1 MLSYPRKRIAF
12 FTLKLMI
19 NIVVAKASNNV
30 IGAKNNLIWHLPND
44 LKHFKNLTTGHPIIM
59 GRKTFESLG
68 RPLPNRTNIVV
79 TRDLNWNADG
89 IVKVNSLAN
98 ALEEARKIN
107 DEIDIIGGGN
117 IYKQA
122 MEFTDVLYVT
132 EVHYEFDGDTYFPE
146 IDLDEWEEVKRE
158 DFKKDEKHPYA
169 YSFVTY
175 NRIEK

>member
-1 MLSYPRKRIAF
+1 
-12 FTLKLMI
+12 MI

-30 IGAKNNLIWHLPND
+30 IGAKNDLIWHLPND
-44 LKHFKNLTTGHPIIM
+44 LKHFKSITSGHPIIM

-79 TRDLNWNADG
+79 TGDQNWNAES
-89 IVKVNSLAN
+89 IEIASSLPKAI
-98 ALEEARKIN
+98 EAAKKI
-107 DEIDIIGGGN
+107 DDDIYIIGGGN

-122 MEFTDVLYVT
+122 MEFTDVLYIT
-132 EVHYEFDGDTYFPE
+132 EVHHEFDGDTYFPE
-146 IDLDEWEEVKRE
+146 IDSDEWEEVERE

-175 NRIEK
+175 KRITEE

>member
-1 MLSYPRKRIAF
+1 
-12 FTLKLMI
+12 MI

-30 IGAKNNLIWHLPND
+30 IGAKNDLIWHLPND
-44 LKHFKNLTTGHPIIM
+44 LKHFKSITSGHPIIM

-79 TRDLNWNADG
+79 TRDQNWNAEG
-89 IVKVNSLAN
+89 IEIASSLPKAI
-98 ALEEARKIN
+98 EAAKKI
-107 DEIDIIGGGN
+107 DDDIYIIGGGN

-122 MEFTDVLYVT
+122 MEFTDILYIT
-132 EVHYEFDGDTYFPE
+132 EVHHEFDGDTYFPE
-146 IDLDEWEEVKRE
+146 IDSDEWEEVEQE

-175 NRIEK
+175 KRADKEN

>member
-1 MLSYPRKRIAF
+1 
-12 FTLKLMI
+12 MI

-30 IGAKNNLIWHLPND
+30 IGAKNDLIWHLPND
-44 LKHFKNLTTGHPIIM
+44 LKHFKNITSGHPIIM

-79 TRDLNWNADG
+79 TRDQNWSAEN
-89 IVKVNSLAN
+89 IEIETSLSKAI
-98 ALEEARKIN
+98 EAAQKI
-107 DEIDIIGGGN
+107 DQDIYIIGGGN

-122 MEFTDVLYVT
+122 MEFADVLYIT
-132 EVHYEFDGDTYFPE
+132 EVHHEFDGDTYYPE
-146 IDLDEWEEVKRE
+146 IDSDEWEEVERE

-175 NRIEK
+175 KRIND

>member
-1 MLSYPRKRIAF
+1 
-12 FTLKLMI
+12 MI

-30 IGAKNNLIWHLPND
+30 IGAKNDLIWHLPND
-44 LKHFKNLTTGHPIIM
+44 LKHFKSLTSGHPIIM

-79 TRDLNWNADG
+79 TRDQNWNAEG
-89 IVKVNSLAN
+89 IEITSSLVKAIET
-98 ALEEARKIN
+98 AKKI
-107 DEIDIIGGGN
+107 DEDVYIIGGGN

-122 MEFTDVLYVT
+122 MEFTDVLYIT
-132 EVHYEFDGDTYFPE
+132 EVHHEFDGDTYFPE
-146 IDLDEWEEVKRE
+146 IDSEEWEEVDRE

-175 NRIEK
+175 RRIGKNN